1 MKSVTFE
8 SSKLKNEIDL
18 GNVVSFPTETV
29 YGFGIRW
36 DDSQAFLKLASVKQR
51 AINKPVSIMCGTK
64 FPLKEYFEI
73 NHKIQKIIDR
83 YLPGPLTILL
93 KAKANVPWQTHLGT
107 NIVGI
112 RIPKFDKLLKKE
124 CKMSDKIIK
133 FLVYEGRISVI
144 CANTTEMVE
153 EARKIHDMSPVVTA
167 AFGRLL
173 TITSIMATEMK
184 GSKDKLTVQLKG
196 NGPIGVMIATANNKP
211 MVKGYVTNPVVELPL
226 NEDGKLD
233 VSGAVGYEG
242 YINVVK
248 DIGLKDPYIG
258 ISPLVSGEIAE
269 DFANYFVHSEQRNS
283 AVALGVLV
291 DKNGVRASGGYLIN
305 PMPDATEED
314 ISKVEQAIFKAGA
327 MSKMLDQNLTL
338 EEIAKRITGDE
349 NVEIIEDSIKPEFKC
364 DCSKEHMEDALMT
377 IGKKELE
384 DIIEKEGKAE
394 LVCHFCNKN
403 YQFDKEE
410 LENIVRRIEQEKE

>member
-1 MKSVTFE
+1 
-8 SSKLKNEIDL
+8 
-18 GNVVSFPTETV
+18 
-29 YGFGIRW
+29 
-36 DDSQAFLKLASVKQR
+36 
-51 AINKPVSIMCGTK
+51 
-64 FPLKEYFEI
+64 
-73 NHKIQKIIDR
+73 
-83 YLPGPLTILL
+83 
-93 KAKANVPWQTHLGT
+93 
-107 NIVGI
+107 
-112 RIPKFDKLLKKE
+112 
-124 CKMSDKIIK
+124 MSDKIIK
-133 FLVYEGRISVI
+133 FLAHSGRISVI

-173 TITSIMATEMK
+173 TITAIMATEMK

-211 MVKGYVTNPVVELPL
+211 MIKGYATNPVVELPL

-269 DFANYFVHSEQRNS
+269 DFANYFVNSEQRNS

-291 DKNGVRASGGYLIN
+291 DKNGVRSSGGYLIN

-314 ISKVEQAIFKAGA
+314 ISTVEQSIFKAGA

-338 EEIAKRITGDE
+338 EEIAKRITGDD
-349 NVEIIEDSIKPEFKC
+349 NVEIIEDSIIPEFKC
-364 DCSKEHMEDALMT
+364 DCSKEHMQDALMT
-377 IGKKELE
+377 IGKDELE

-394 LVCHFCNKN
+394 LVCHFCNKK
-403 YQFDKEE
+403 YQFNKEE
-410 LENIVRRIEQEKE
+410 LENILKNIEENKAE

>member
-1 MKSVTFE
+1 
-8 SSKLKNEIDL
+8 
-18 GNVVSFPTETV
+18 
-29 YGFGIRW
+29 
-36 DDSQAFLKLASVKQR
+36 
-51 AINKPVSIMCGTK
+51 
-64 FPLKEYFEI
+64 
-73 NHKIQKIIDR
+73 
-83 YLPGPLTILL
+83 
-93 KAKANVPWQTHLGT
+93 
-107 NIVGI
+107 
-112 RIPKFDKLLKKE
+112 
-124 CKMSDKIIK
+124 MSDKIIK
-133 FLVYEGRISVI
+133 FLAHSGRVSVI
-144 CANTTEMVE
+144 CADTTQMVE

-173 TITSIMATEMK
+173 TITSIIATEMK

-211 MVKGYVTNPVVELPL
+211 TVKGYAANPVVEMSL

-269 DFANYFVHSEQRNS
+269 DFANYFVNSEQRNS

-291 DKNGVRASGGYLIN
+291 DKNGVKASGGYLIN

-314 ISKVEQAIFKAGA
+314 ISAVEQSIFKAGA

-338 EEIAKRITGDE
+338 EEIAKKITGDE
-349 NVEIIEDSIKPEFKC
+349 NVEIIEDSIVPEFKC
-364 DCSKEHMEDALMT
+364 DCSKEHMQDALMT
-377 IGKKELE
+377 IGKEELN

-394 LVCHFCNKN
+394 LVCHFCNKK
-403 YQFDKEE
+403 YQFDKQD
-410 LENIVRRIEQEKE
+410 LENILKNIEKSETK

>member
-1 MKSVTFE
+1 
-8 SSKLKNEIDL
+8 
-18 GNVVSFPTETV
+18 
-29 YGFGIRW
+29 
-36 DDSQAFLKLASVKQR
+36 
-51 AINKPVSIMCGTK
+51 
-64 FPLKEYFEI
+64 
-73 NHKIQKIIDR
+73 
-83 YLPGPLTILL
+83 
-93 KAKANVPWQTHLGT
+93 
-107 NIVGI
+107 
-112 RIPKFDKLLKKE
+112 
-124 CKMSDKIIK
+124 MSDKIIK
-133 FLVYEGRISVI
+133 FLAHEGRVSVI
-144 CANTTEMVE
+144 CANTTNMVE

-211 MVKGYVTNPVVELPL
+211 IVKGYATNPVVELPL

-242 YINVVK
+242 FINVVK

-269 DFANYFVHSEQRNS
+269 DFANYFVNSEQRNS

-291 DKNGVRASGGYLIN
+291 DKNGVRASGGYLIT

-314 ISKVEQAIFKAGA
+314 ISTVEKSIFKAGA

-338 EEIAKRITGDE
+338 EEIAKKITGDE
-349 NVEIIEDSIKPEFKC
+349 QVQIIEDDIVPEFKC
-364 DCSKEHMEDALMT
+364 DCSKEHMQDALMT
-377 IGKKELE
+377 IGKEELE
-384 DIIEKEGKAE
+384 DIITKEGKAE
-394 LVCHFCNKN
+394 LVCHFCNKKYEFN
-403 YQFDKEE
+403 KEE
-410 LENIVRRIEQEKE
+410 LENILRSIEEK

>member
-1 MKSVTFE
+1 
-8 SSKLKNEIDL
+8 
-18 GNVVSFPTETV
+18 
-29 YGFGIRW
+29 
-36 DDSQAFLKLASVKQR
+36 
-51 AINKPVSIMCGTK
+51 
-64 FPLKEYFEI
+64 
-73 NHKIQKIIDR
+73 
-83 YLPGPLTILL
+83 
-93 KAKANVPWQTHLGT
+93 
-107 NIVGI
+107 
-112 RIPKFDKLLKKE
+112 
-124 CKMSDKIIK
+124 MSDKIIK
-133 FLVYEGRISVI
+133 FLAHGGRVSVV

-173 TITSIMATEMK
+173 TITAIMATEMK

-211 MVKGYVTNPVVELPL
+211 IVKGYATNPVVELPL

-269 DFANYFVHSEQRNS
+269 DFANYFVNSEQRNS

-314 ISKVEQAIFKAGA
+314 IGAVEQSIFKAGA

-338 EEIAKRITGDE
+338 EEIAKKITGDE
-349 NVEIIEDSIKPEFKC
+349 NVEILEDSIVPEFKC
-364 DCSKEHMEDALMT
+364 DCSKEHMQNALMT
-377 IGKKELE
+377 IGKEELE

-394 LVCHFCNKN
+394 LVCHFCNKKYEFN
-403 YQFDKEE
+403 KEE
-410 LENIVRRIEQEKE
+410 LENILRSIEEK

>member
-1 MKSVTFE
+1 M
-8 SSKLKNEIDL
+8 LN
-18 GNVVSFPTETV
+18 
-29 YGFGIRW
+29 
-36 DDSQAFLKLASVKQR
+36 
-51 AINKPVSIMCGTK
+51 
-64 FPLKEYFEI
+64 
-73 NHKIQKIIDR
+73 
-83 YLPGPLTILL
+83 
-93 KAKANVPWQTHLGT
+93 
-107 NIVGI
+107 
-112 RIPKFDKLLKKE
+112 
-124 CKMSDKIIK
+124 KIIK
-133 FLVYEGRISVI
+133 FLAHSGRVSVI
-144 CANTTEMVE
+144 CADTTQMVE

-211 MVKGYVTNPVVELPL
+211 TVKGYAANPVVEMSL

-269 DFANYFVHSEQRNS
+269 DFANYFVNSEQRNS

-314 ISKVEQAIFKAGA
+314 ISAVEQSIFKAGA

-338 EEIAKRITGDE
+338 EEIAKKITGDE
-349 NVEIIEDSIKPEFKC
+349 NVEIIEDSIVPEFKC
-364 DCSKEHMEDALMT
+364 DCSKEHMQDALMT
-377 IGKKELE
+377 IGKEELN

-394 LVCHFCNKN
+394 LVCHFCNKK
-403 YQFDKEE
+403 YQFDKQD
-410 LENIVRRIEQEKE
+410 LENILKNIEKSETK